1 MSDLYYRNRGAK
13 PGDEAEVR
21 IEFPCEYPIK
31 ILGNNSAGFVAAVV
45 AMCKRHAPELDES
58 AVGIKHS
65 AEGRFISVTVT
76 ITATGE
82 PQLKALYEDLKLNG
96 DVKMVI

>member
-1 MSDLYYRNRGAK
+1 MSDLYYRKRGNSTQGEEQPK
-13 PGDEAEVR
+13 

-31 ILGNNSAGFVAAVV
+31 ILGNNCAGFAADVV
-45 AMCKRHAPELDES
+45 SACKRHAPELDES
-58 AVGIKHS
+58 AVSVKHS

-76 ITATGE
+76 IIATGE

>member
-1 MSDLYYRNRGAK
+1 MSDLYYHKRGL
-13 PGDEAEVR
+13 PGGDQPEVK

-31 ILGNNSAGFVAAVV
+31 VLGNNTSGFIEAVL

-58 AVGIKHS
+58 AATVKHS
-65 AEGRFISVTVT
+65 SEGRFVSVTVT
-76 ITATGE
+76 IMATGE